1 MPSAT
6 RNSDIPHAL
15 ERRHARYEIQPYFV
29 MLDLRPE
36 TGPATEQRVQAGF
49 EVTLYGELLPGEH
62 LPLGDSQE
70 ARTIVAYFEDAV
82 REIQSRVGQQCA
94 VELVRYPDS
103 LVLDPQ
109 HDFGAQAMLQI
120 RISHTRGLGEPKGP
134 AEDQALQAL
143 REKLR
148 ELHVK
153 EP

>member
-6 RNSDIPHAL
+6 HNSDIPQAL
-15 ERRHARYEIQPYFV
+15 ERRHARYEIQPYYV
-29 MLDLRPE
+29 MLDMRPE
-36 TGPATEQRVQAGF
+36 RGEPTSQRIQAGF
-49 EVTLYGELLPGEH
+49 DVSLYGELLQGER
-62 LPLGDSQE
+62 LPLDESQD

-82 REIQSRVGQQCA
+82 REIQSQVGQQCA

-109 HDFGAQAMLQI
+109 HDFGGQAMLQI

-153 EP
+153 ES